1 VAKTG
6 LTSGDAPPGASPEDV
21 ASERTSSGSRH
32 LALDARRLSKA
43 YPGVQALDDVSFTL
57 ERGEV
62 LGLVGENGAGKSTF
76 LSIVNG
82 SVRPDAGTLWIEGEE
97 ARFGKP
103 AESAQRGIATV
114 YQEQGLVP
122 TLNVT
127 ENMFLGR
134 ESRFESGGFLR
145 SRPMVAAAQA
155 ILDQLEIEIS
165 PTALVARLTFGERQ
179 LVEIAKAFALTAAF
193 DVRPII
199 LLDEPTSALSERET
213 ERLLANVRQW
223 RDRASFIFVSHRL
236 AHVFVVSDRIAA
248 LKDGRLIAQL
258 GADEIDEPGLHELI
272 VGRKRDVEYYK
283 EARQRTPAPE
293 VMLSVR
299 DASKRGAFSDVSFDV
314 RSGEI
319 VGIAGVAGCGKE
331 ALARAV
337 IGVERLEEGQVVL
350 CGSNIP
356 SSALAQAIRRG
367 AAYIPADRHREG
379 IIGDHTILWNMT
391 LPLLDQLRGRGPLIS
406 ERASRLLVRE
416 WIDKLNIKVRGPE
429 AIAKTLSGGNQQKVI
444 FAKWLAK
451 GVKVLVL
458 DDPGRGLDV
467 GAKEAIYALL
477 RDLADEGVAILLVSD
492 NLPELIGLSNRIMV
506 MRGGQVTGELAA
518 DLDAKP
524 TESEVV
530 RYMV

>member
-1 VAKTG
+1 
-6 LTSGDAPPGASPEDV
+6 
-21 ASERTSSGSRH
+21 
-32 LALDARRLSKA
+32 
-43 YPGVQALDDVSFTL
+43 
-57 ERGEV
+57 
-62 LGLVGENGAGKSTF
+62 
-76 LSIVNG
+76 
-82 SVRPDAGTLWIEGEE
+82 
-97 ARFGKP
+97 
-103 AESAQRGIATV
+103 
-114 YQEQGLVP
+114 
-122 TLNVT
+122 
-127 ENMFLGR
+127 
-134 ESRFESGGFLR
+134 
-145 SRPMVAAAQA
+145 
-155 ILDQLEIEIS
+155 
-165 PTALVARLTFGERQ
+165 
-179 LVEIAKAFALTAAF
+179 
-193 DVRPII
+193 
-199 LLDEPTSALSERET
+199 
-213 ERLLANVRQW
+213 
-223 RDRASFIFVSHRL
+223 
-236 AHVFVVSDRIAA
+236 
-248 LKDGRLIAQL
+248 
-258 GADEIDEPGLHELI
+258 
-272 VGRKRDVEYYK
+272 
-283 EARQRTPAPE
+283 
-293 VMLSVR
+293 MLSVR

-356 SSALAQAIRRG
+356 RSALAQAIRRG